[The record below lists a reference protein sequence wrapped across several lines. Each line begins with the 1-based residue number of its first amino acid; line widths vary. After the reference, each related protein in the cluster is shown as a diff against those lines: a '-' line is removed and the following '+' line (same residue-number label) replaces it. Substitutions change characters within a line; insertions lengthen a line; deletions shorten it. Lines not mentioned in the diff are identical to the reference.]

1 MMQHFSTFIESNQ
14 ALTNGVRFVSIFVL
28 SLFHY
33 VDSLVSS
40 TKKHEAVMIYSR
52 DLRRPHFSYAVCF
65 GSTSGYFSMAD
76 IFLTT

>member
-14 ALTNGVRFVSIFVL
+14 ALTDGVRFVSIFVL
-28 SLFHY
+28 SLM
-33 VDSLVSS
+33 VSS
-40 TKKHEAVMIYSR
+40 TKKHEAVMIYSHA
-52 DLRRPHFSYAVCF
+52 LRRPHFSYAVCF